1 MSCIDDGPPLDAD
14 TQEPEPTAAR
24 APATTERAAFLA
36 MAQAAG
42 VHGVYVAND
51 LAADR
56 SGRTLAARGLAFYGA
71 QGPRA
76 LAWFGAR
83 GNLIVLRADGA
94 RLHAGELARA
104 IADFDSPWRIALGPP
119 DVIAAIAP
127 RLGVAPSILRRQL
140 YYAADSAAVAARPVD
155 DGVRP
160 ASLNDVDALIEA
172 ALELNRADLDLDP
185 ERVSRRW
192 LEQTTRERVRA
203 RTAWVLGP
211 SGAPYAKLDIGSQ
224 GAAGAVIEGVFTLPE
239 HRGCGHARALVHAV
253 ASRLLAVGRSVVC
266 LHVAENNA
274 SARACYTHA
283 GLRESMAVSLLLKAT

>member
-1 MSCIDDGPPLDAD
+1 MDDGARFDVDA
-14 TQEPEPTAAR
+14 QELEPTAAR
-24 APATTERAAFLA
+24 APATTERAEFLA

-51 LAADR
+51 LTADR

-104 IADFDSPWRIALGPP
+104 IADFDAPWRIALGPP

-127 RLGVAPSILRRQL
+127 RLLVAPSILRRQL
-140 YYAADSAAVAARPVD
+140 YYTADQTAVAARPVD
-155 DGVRP
+155 DRVRP
-160 ASLNDVDALIEA
+160 ASLDDVDALIEA
-172 ALELNRADLDLDP
+172 ALDLNRADLALDP

-192 LEQTTRERVRA
+192 LKQTTRERVRA

-211 SGAPYAKLDIGSQ
+211 SGAPYSKLDLGSQ
-224 GAAGAVIEGVFTLPE
+224 GTAGAVIEGVFTLPE
-239 HRGCGHARALVHAV
+239 HRGRGHARALVHAV
-253 ASRLLAVGRSVVC
+253 ASRLLAVGRPVVC

-283 GLRESMAVSLLLKAT
+283 GLRESMTVSLLLKAT